1 MLSKLYADSFGIDI
15 VITRSFNHIGPGQR
29 DVFVVPSFIR
39 KMLDAKLAGQADMT
53 MLTGNLDIVRDFLDV
68 RDVVKAYYLL
78 LKKGKKGEV
87 YNICSG
93 NPTKLQEIISIAS
106 DIIDINVHT
115 EISASLVRPND
126 NPLILGDNS
135 KLKSHTGWSAEYT
148 LKRSIEDIIEYWRN
162 ILSED

>member
-1 MLSKLYADSFGIDI
+1 M
-15 VITRSFNHIGPGQR
+15 
-29 DVFVVPSFIR
+29 
-39 KMLDAKLAGQADMT
+39 
-53 MLTGNLDIVRDFLDV
+53 
-68 RDVVKAYYLL
+68 VKAYYLL

-106 DIIDINVHT
+106 EIIDIDVHT
-115 EISASLVRPND
+115 EMSASLVRPND

-135 KLKSHTGWSAEYT
+135 KLKSHTGWSAGYT
-148 LKRSIEDIIEYWRN
+148 LKQSIEDIIEYWRN